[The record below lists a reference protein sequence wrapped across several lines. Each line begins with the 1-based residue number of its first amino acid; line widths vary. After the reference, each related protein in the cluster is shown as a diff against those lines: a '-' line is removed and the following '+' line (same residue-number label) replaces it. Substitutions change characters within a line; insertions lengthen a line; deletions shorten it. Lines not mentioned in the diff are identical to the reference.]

1 LFQTTLESNQ
11 RQQQAQHLR
20 RWLSPSDSSVN
31 LEKALERRHQDTCQW
46 LLDDVEYHSWRRM
59 PSSFFWLYGSSG
71 CGKTVLASAVIQQI
85 RSEGSLVACHYF
97 DVNGGDTRDLGQML
111 RSLLSQLSSQHSEAR
126 QVLQALYNEC
136 DMGARQPTVRQLSEQ
151 FAKILDQVAEVTVVV
166 DALDESNSPGGIVSW
181 LKDLFQRDRNSLHLL
196 VTSQKQGSLDTAID
210 EWHRRDQ
217 LHAVRSNE
225 TNKDIANYLH
235 ARLFGSEEF
244 EKWNSHRDLRE
255 HVEKTILQRANGM

>member
-1 LFQTTLESNQ
+1 
-11 RQQQAQHLR
+11 
-20 RWLSPSDSSVN
+20 
-31 LEKALERRHQDTCQW
+31 
-46 LLDDVEYHSWRRM
+46 
-59 PSSFFWLYGSSG
+59 
-71 CGKTVLASAVIQQI
+71 
-85 RSEGSLVACHYF
+85 
-97 DVNGGDTRDLGQML
+97 
-111 RSLLSQLSSQHSEAR
+111 
-126 QVLQALYNEC
+126 
-136 DMGARQPTVRQLSEQ
+136 MGARQPTARQLSEQ